1 MWEFLAARLIGRFLD
16 GRVVGLDQGRRF
28 ATKAAAALLVSNGKR
43 AAESNRAEKRASD
56 HEGAPALEREAAL
69 GRRAGRRQLPSVEEI
84 GIETLTLVVVLRRA
98 PWRFGRTKRD
108 LRRLIVDCVESLQLA
123 PRIDLRHAL
132 AVILRRFVG
141 EEFKALIGF
150 SALRIVGAGAMGIL
164 PAAILG
170 ALKHLL
176 GETRVQPL
184 LLREA
189 RIGEARLVK
198 ILVGEFRIGE
208 VLIEARFRKTRIARA
223 LLGEAL

>member
-1 MWEFLAARLIGRFLD
+1 M
-16 GRVVGLDQGRRF
+16 
-28 ATKAAAALLVSNGKR
+28 LVSKGQR

-56 HEGAPALEREAAL
+56 HEGAPALEPQLAL

-84 GIETLTLVVVLRRA
+84 GIETLALVVILRRA

-108 LRRLIVDCVESLQLA
+108 LRRLIVDCVESLQLP

-164 PAAILG
+164 PARLL
-170 ALKHLL
+170 AL
-176 GETRVQPL
+176 ETP
-184 LLREA
+184 A
-189 RIGEARLVK
+189 RGNSRPAPAVRKPASAKPGLVK
-198 ILVGEFRIGE
+198 FWFANFGSAKF
-208 VLIEARFRKTRIARA
+208 
-223 LLGEAL
+223 